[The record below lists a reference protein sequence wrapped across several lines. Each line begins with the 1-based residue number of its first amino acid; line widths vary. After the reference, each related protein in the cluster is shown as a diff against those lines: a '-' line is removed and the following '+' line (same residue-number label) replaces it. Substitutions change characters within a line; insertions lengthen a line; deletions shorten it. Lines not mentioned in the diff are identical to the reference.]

1 MLGHNIGIVISIG
14 HNGLHVI
21 LKNRTGVVITPPRYR
36 RFFNQQ
42 NEEKVTLS
50 YFSGPFFRPTK
61 ITKGKVDRKILLAM
75 PYTSTTDVA
84 ASQPTDASENLCST
98 SDYQTVNEISAEVR
112 NMILKW
118 EKANAAVKSWQEHA
132 EYRTTMQ
139 VSAGVIG
146 SDLQHPPQRYRRVSK
161 RAHVG

>member
-1 MLGHNIGIVISIG
+1 
-14 HNGLHVI
+14 
-21 LKNRTGVVITPPRYR
+21 
-36 RFFNQQ
+36 
-42 NEEKVTLS
+42 
-50 YFSGPFFRPTK
+50 
-61 ITKGKVDRKILLAM
+61 M
-75 PYTSTTDVA
+75 PYSSTKDVSATQA
-84 ASQPTDASENLCST
+84 ADASNLCST
-98 SDYQTVNEISAEVR
+98 SDYQPVNEISAEVR

-118 EKANAAVKSWQEHA
+118 EKANTAVKSGQEHA